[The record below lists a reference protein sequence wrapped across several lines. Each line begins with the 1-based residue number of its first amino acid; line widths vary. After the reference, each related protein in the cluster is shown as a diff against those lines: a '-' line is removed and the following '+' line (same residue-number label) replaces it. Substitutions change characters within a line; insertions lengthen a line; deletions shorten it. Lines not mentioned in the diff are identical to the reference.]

1 MSLMTLDDA
10 MRAACAA
17 VGIQTPKR
25 TPIPG
30 RWMRTDTQE
39 RNGKGDAEVMVQ
51 DDRRGVSVV
60 NWQTMQRKTVRLDG
74 EGTETA
80 PILKRDPE
88 KERRQQEE
96 QREVARICQAIVRS
110 CSQEPHPYLARKG
123 FPTELGLVHADPRQC
138 LSGKIGDAI
147 ASAMPEGPGPFLIVP
162 GRVGKDITTVQFITP
177 EGAKKNILRGIMS
190 GASHRI
196 AAGRQTWVCEGIAT
210 AMSVNAGLKL
220 AGVSATVLC
229 AFSAANVAKV
239 AKAIPGAMIAADHDK
254 PVEALGGLGTGEY
267 YARQSGCKWVQPPA
281 MGDFNDMHQADGL
294 RALAVFLRGAAMG

>member
-1 MSLMTLDDA
+1 MSFISLDDA
-10 MRAACAA
+10 IRSACEA
-17 VGIQTPKR
+17 VGIAVPR
-25 TPIPG
+25 RVEAG
-30 RWMRTDTQE
+30 RWAKSPVI
-39 RNGKGDAEVMVQ
+39 GKAASNTSGRVMIF
-51 DDRRGVSVV
+51 DDRKGGIAH
-60 NWQTMQRKTVRLDG
+60 NWANGQQQIFRLDG
-74 EGTETA
+74 ENTDAT
-80 PILKRDPE
+80 PSLRRDPE

-96 QREVARICQAIVRS
+96 QCEVARFCHAIVRS
-110 CSQEPHPYLARKG
+110 CTQEPHAYLARKG

-138 LSGKIGDAI
+138 LSGVMGDAI
-147 ASAMPEGPGPFLIVP
+147 AKAMPEGPGPYLIVP
-162 GRVGKDITTVQFITP
+162 GRVGKQITTVQFITP

-210 AMSVNAGLKL
+210 AMSVSAGLKL

-229 AFSAANVAKV
+229 AFAAANVAKV

-254 PVEALGGLGTGEY
+254 PVAALGGLGTGEY

-281 MGDFNDMHQADGL
+281 RGDFNDMQQADGL